1 MTDNKNIKEMR
12 FKQKIQYMLKESNKA
27 KPLILMKL
35 NYNIINKYYK
45 KALTQN
51 HSFFKT
57 SCFMS
62 EAKVMHCI

>member
-1 MTDNKNIKEMR
+1 MFSVTDNKNIKEVR
-12 FKQKIQYMLKESNKA
+12 FKQKTQYMLKESNKA

-51 HSFFKT
+51 H
-57 SCFMS
+57 CFL
-62 EAKVMHCI
+62 KQVVLCQKQK

>member
-51 HSFFKT
+51 HSIF
-57 SCFMS
+57 
-62 EAKVMHCI
+62 

>member
-12 FKQKIQYMLKESNKA
+12 FKGKIQYMLKESNKA

-51 HSFFKT
+51 HSF
-57 SCFMS
+57 
-62 EAKVMHCI
+62 